1 MVFVL
6 SIVFVMIPT
15 FLLISILV
23 SCLNVTDEQQITEIF
38 QILSLSSL
46 GYSLLGVLIL
56 VKLFKKYD

>member
-1 MVFVL
+1 
-6 SIVFVMIPT
+6 MIPT

-23 SCLNVTDEQQITEIF
+23 SILNVTEGQQITEIF